1 MNITKNQNKF
11 YKNSGCNKMQQTDL
25 NFIKKLLEK
34 IDSNV
39 EKMKDSI
46 LNLEKDNFTKIKKE
60 TYFSIEEIENLI
72 K

>member
-1 MNITKNQNKF
+1 
-11 YKNSGCNKMQQTDL
+11 MQQTDL